1 MTEPAF
7 LPDPGLVLTP
17 KLDLGLRMRRGDGGE
32 LRAKLLF

>member
-1 MTEPAF
+1 MTEPAL